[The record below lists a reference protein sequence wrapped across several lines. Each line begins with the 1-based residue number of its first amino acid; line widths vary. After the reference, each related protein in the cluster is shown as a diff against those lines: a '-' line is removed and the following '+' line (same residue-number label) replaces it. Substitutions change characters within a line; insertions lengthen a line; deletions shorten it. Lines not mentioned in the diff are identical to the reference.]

1 MSALPTLVLGLGATG
16 RSCVEFLHGRGPVA
30 VCDTR
35 EDAPF
40 GDIAPLRS
48 GAVKR
53 LKPRAVRWED
63 FARVVV
69 SPGIPLQHCMVRQAR
84 AAGLQLIGD
93 IDLFLD
99 AAAAPVVGIT
109 GTNGK
114 STVTALVGEL
124 LRAGGEEARVG
135 GNLGVPALDL
145 LDDGAQRYVLELSS
159 FQLERLQRGGLDV
172 ACVLNVS
179 ADHLD
184 RYPSVAAYAAAKRRI
199 YRDCRAAVYAGADPA
214 THPQAGTLGIALGA
228 DAGWRVD
235 GHALVLD
242 GERRDLRNFSLPG
255 RHNAENLLAAAAIAS
270 LCGVQPGRCEAA
282 LSAFRGLPHRCAEA
296 GRIGAVRFVNDSK
309 ATNVGACAAALAG
322 LGKERKDIVLIAGG
336 DGKGAA
342 FDALKPPVA
351 AHARHV
357 VLLGQDAERLAQ
369 ALAGAAPLSR
379 AANMEQAVAQ
389 ALAAARPGGTVL
401 LSPACASFDMF
412 EGFAARGDAFAA
424 AVARAGGAS

>member
-16 RSCVEFLHGRGPVA
+16 RSCVEFLHGRAPVA

-35 EDAPF
+35 EAPPF
-40 GDIAPLRS
+40 ADIAALRS

-53 LKPRAVRWED
+53 LKPRSVRWED

-69 SPGIPLQHCMVRQAR
+69 SPGLSLQHCLVRQAR

-93 IDLFLD
+93 VDLFLE
-99 AAAAPVVGIT
+99 AAQAPVVGIT

-145 LDDGAQRYVLELSS
+145 LADGAQRYVLELSS

-184 RYPSVAAYAAAKRRI
+184 RHPSVAAYAAAKRRI
-199 YRDCRAAVYAGADPA
+199 YRGCRAAVYAGADAA
-214 THPQAGTLGIALGA
+214 THPQAGTPGIALGTDA
-228 DAGWRVD
+228 DWRLD
-235 GHALVLD
+235 GQALVLN
-242 GERRDLRNFSLPG
+242 GERRDLAGFRLRG

-270 LCGVQPGRCEAA
+270 LCGVPPSDCQAA
-282 LSAFRGLPHRCAEA
+282 LSAFEGLPHRCADV

-322 LGKERKDIVLIAGG
+322 LGGEAKDVVLIAGG
-336 DGKGAA
+336 DGKGAS
-342 FDALKPPVA
+342 FDALKAPAA

-389 ALAAARPGGTVL
+389 ALAAARPGDTVL

-424 AVARAGGAS
+424 AVARAGGRP